1 MGYRS
6 SPEIIHRLIH
16 GYGAESRKTRGKPFF
31 SATISSASD
40 VAHTTPR
47 GLGPLAPGI
56 SVGDDF
62 VEKLR
67 ERPSGGSPCTV
78 DLHEFSFYFMGLAV
92 FHTTPPRK
100 PVSAPLVNAARTPP
114 GRASGNAKF
123 HENPGDLR
131 FHRVLAG
138 AQRRP
143 LARPSRDDRT
153 EKLLTKFSTGKRTS
167 EERFDTPA
175 RREI

>member
-31 SATISSASD
+31 LATISSASD

-78 DLHEFSFYFMGLAV
+78 DLHKFSLYFMGLSV
-92 FHTTPPRK
+92 FHTTSSRK
-100 PVSAPLVNAARTPP
+100 PVSAPLVNAARNPS
-114 GRASGNAKF
+114 GRTSGNAKS
-123 HENPGDLR
+123 HENPGNLR
-131 FHRVLAG
+131 FHGSCNGVL
-138 AQRRP
+138 RHP
-143 LARPSRDDRT
+143 LARPTCDDRT